1 MKYIKQL
8 SFSLLLMAIA
18 TLQLQAQAYK
28 LPKYEKFKLKNGL
41 TVYLMEQKEV
51 PVISVS
57 AIMPAGAIYDGDKAG
72 LASLTAT
79 ALKHGTKN
87 FPKIKLDEELDFVG
101 AYINASASK
110 EAASLSSK
118 FAAKDKDKVLEL
130 IKEVLLEPAFDA
142 AEFEKEKKRLLVS
155 LEQQKE
161 SPRSVISSYFDKFLY
176 GDHVYG
182 NIIQGKISTVTPL
195 TVEDVKKF
203 YAENYLPEGSA
214 IAIAGDFNSAEMK
227 AKITA
232 LFSNWKKGTKP
243 QVNLAAK
250 PIEKPSGNRVLL
262 VNKDD
267 AKETTFY
274 IGSPGISRNNTDF
287 VSIDVVNTLFGG
299 RFTSMLNDE
308 LRVNSGLTYG
318 ANSRFSALKNGGTFA
333 ISTFT
338 AGKTTEAAIDTALK
352 VLNKLHTVGI
362 DEKSLTSAKNYV
374 KGQFPPR
381 YETAGQLANLMTQ
394 MFWYNFDESFIN
406 NFEKNVD
413 GLTVDKAKEIIAKY
427 FPKDKLQFILVG
439 KAADIKK
446 IAEKYGPV
454 TEVQIKEEVKKA
466 F

>member
-1 MKYIKQL
+1 MRYTKYYLGLVLITLIGLTAAAQGYQL
-8 SFSLLLMAIA
+8 PPY
-18 TLQLQAQAYK
+18 Q
-28 LPKYEKFKLKNGL
+28 KFKLKNGL

-57 AIMPAGAIYDGDKAG
+57 VILPAGAIYDGDKSG

-79 ALKHGTKN
+79 ALKHGTRNYSKE
-87 FPKIKLDEELDFVG
+87 KLDNELDYLG
-101 AYINASASK
+101 ASISSFASK
-110 EAASLSSK
+110 ESAGLSARM
-118 FAAKDKDKVLEL
+118 AAKDKDKVMTLL
-130 IKEVLLEPAFDA
+130 KEVLLEPQFDS
-142 AEFEKEKKRLLVS
+142 AEFSKEKKRVLLS

-161 SPRSVISSYFDKFLY
+161 SPRSVIGAYFDKFLY

-182 NIIQGKISTVTPL
+182 NIVQGKISTVSPL
-195 TVEDVKKF
+195 TTQDIRKF
-203 YAENYLPEGSA
+203 YTANYIPEGSA

-227 AKITA
+227 TLVTS
-232 LFSNWKKGTKP
+232 LFSGWKKGSQAQP
-243 QVNLAAK
+243 NPAAR
-250 PIEKPSGNRVLL
+250 PISQPGKQQVLL
-262 VNKDD
+262 VNKED

-274 IGSPGISRNNTDF
+274 IGAPGISRNNPDY
-287 VSIDVVNTLFGG
+287 VAVDVINTLFGG

-308 LRVNSGLTYG
+308 LRVNTGLTYG
-318 ANSRFSALKNGGTFA
+318 ANSRFSALKNGGSFV

-338 AGKTTEAAIDTALK
+338 AGKTTEPAIDKALE
-352 VLNKLHTVGI
+352 VLNKLHKDGI

-381 YETAGQLANLMTQ
+381 YETAGQLAGLMTQ

-413 GLTVDKAKEIIAKY
+413 GLTLDKAKEIIARY
-427 FPKDKLQFILVG
+427 FPKDKLQFVLVG
-439 KAADIKK
+439 KSADIKK

-454 TEVQIKEEVKKA
+454 TEVQIKEEVKKG